1 MKKPKAWILNSSSCL
16 RLSAVRY
23 SVVVWLL
30 LTMLAVRD
38 AGGQGTISF
47 NTRIT
52 GALVNQTAHIWAPS
66 TSNPGLSL
74 IGLGSND
81 TPSGTTLFGS
91 ATAMALI
98 GASGSGGQ
106 YGYRTTFAQLIGAVG
121 QNVPESAFV
130 PLAGVTTFRSGTSL
144 GCVASTT
151 STFTNN
157 PASVDAPW
165 ATVEI
170 VAWDNSSGLYPSWT
184 QASAAWQSGLISAG
198 HSAPFNVANIGG
210 TANGNP
216 VLTSAGQPIS
226 GFSFNL
232 GFYFPTPSV
241 VTLSATDLTPFS
253 ATFNGLAY
261 PNYCP
266 NAQAFFQWG
275 TTTNYGNTTDKRGLV
290 RTNSV
295 EPISEWSPIWLV
307 PGTTYH
313 YRLCAYVTY
322 LPTALACG
330 SDASFTTPMPI
341 ATLPATAITDMS
353 ATLNATVN
361 PSSFSASAWF
371 EWGPTTNY
379 GNLTAAT
386 DLGHGTNP
394 LPVSATLNALIP
406 STNYHFRVVSLWSD
420 ITTLYGNDQSVET
433 TVAPLV
439 INTGSGYWAAAISN
453 LSYQG
458 GTPNFILLQSA
469 DATAPLSTWTR
480 IATNNSTPGSF
491 PIPPVGTAGS
501 NYYRVMSE

>member
-1 MKKPKAWILNSSSCL
+1 MHARRNTFSKDLISHLTTATAPRALL
-16 RLSAVRY
+16 L
-23 SVVVWLL
+23 LL
-30 LTMLAVRD
+30 LTLLAAHRGD
-38 AGGQGTISF
+38 AQGTISF
-47 NTRIT
+47 NTRIA
-52 GALVNQTAHIWAPS
+52 GAPVNQTAHIWAPS

-91 ATAMALI
+91 ATAMSLI

-121 QNVPESAFV
+121 QNVPESALV

-144 GCVASTT
+144 GCVAATI

-170 VAWDNSSGLYPSWT
+170 VAWDNSSSLYPTWT
-184 QASAAWQSGLISAG
+184 QASPAWQSGLISAG

-226 GFSFNL
+226 GFSFTL
-232 GFYFPTPSV
+232 GFYYPTPSV
-241 VTLSATDLTPFS
+241 VTLSATNLTPFS
-253 ATFNGLAY
+253 ATFNGFAY

-295 EPISEWSPIWLV
+295 ELVSKWSPWLV

-313 YRLCAYVTY
+313 YRLCGYVSY

-330 SDASFTTPMPI
+330 SDTSFTTPMPI
-341 ATLPATAITDMS
+341 ATLPATAIGGTS
-353 ATLNATVN
+353 ATLNGTVN
-361 PSSFSASAWF
+361 PSGFSASAWF

-386 DLGHGTNP
+386 DLGYGTNS

-420 ITTLYGNDQSVET
+420 ITTLYGSDQSFDT
-433 TVAPLV
+433 TLAPLTL
-439 INTGSGYWAAAISN
+439 NTGSGYWDASCSN

-469 DATAPLSTWTR
+469 EATAPLSAWAR
-480 IATNNSTPGSF
+480 VATNTTTPGSF
-491 PIPPVGTAGS
+491 PIPPVGTAGPV
-501 NYYRVMSE
+501 YYRVISE